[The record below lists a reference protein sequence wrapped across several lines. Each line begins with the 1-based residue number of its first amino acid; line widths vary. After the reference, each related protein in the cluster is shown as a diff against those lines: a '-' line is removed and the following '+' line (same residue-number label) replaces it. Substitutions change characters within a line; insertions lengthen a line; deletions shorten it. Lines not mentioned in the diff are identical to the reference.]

1 MSVQDKLMKARC
13 RLMTREPWYGHVAMS
28 MTWKASQMSG
38 MDEKAKTM
46 GVRIVNG
53 GEVQCIYYPP
63 FVESCT
69 VEELYGVVQHEIEHI
84 VRLHCVRPGQHRH
97 PLLWNYA
104 ADMCVNGPQKSPRI
118 GYRDHSS
125 SQLVLPLNGNII
137 HIPPDWPQDETT
149 EYYYEKLEAGAKQSA
164 KGKLKSQQ
172 SGKGGG
178 QGDEEGDNGQG
189 EGKGGK
195 GQGEGNG
202 EGNGEG
208 DGAGTGI
215 GGELIDNH
223 DIWNES
229 DVSLDEARQ
238 VIKDIVDQATEKSQG
253 HAPGHLASAIADL
266 KKPVVKWHQLLQ
278 HYFGRHVGNKRV
290 TYSRRARRRDQFGMP
305 GISRHAAATVNVIVD
320 TSGSVSDEEL
330 QQFFAEIES
339 IQSRARTFV
348 LQWDHAFQ
356 GFAPYRRGAWKRFK
370 VCGRGGTDMAAPV
383 KWLKDNHRIA
393 DCQIMLTDGECN
405 YLPKGDVQ
413 FPMITVITRSNGGSE
428 PDYGHVIRMK

>member
-1 MSVQDKLMKARC
+1 MSVVQDKLMKARC
-13 RLMTREPWYGHVAMS
+13 RLMTKEPWYGHVAMS
-28 MTWKASQMSG
+28 MTWIPSQMSG

-53 GEVQCIYYPP
+53 GEVQCVYYPP
-63 FVESCT
+63 FVEKCT

-84 VRLHCVRPGQHRH
+84 VRLHCIRPGPQRH
-97 PLLWNYA
+97 PLVWNYA
-104 ADMCVNGPQKSPRI
+104 ADMCVNGPKNAPRI
-118 GYRDHSS
+118 GYRDHSNS
-125 SQLVLPLNGNII
+125 KVVLPLDGNII

-149 EYYYEKLEAGAKQSA
+149 ECYYEKLESQVKQIAKGMGKGQDKDKQS
-164 KGKLKSQQ
+164 GN
-172 SGKGGG
+172 GGG
-178 QGDEEGDNGQG
+178 QGDEEGDGNGD
-189 EGKGGK
+189 GKGK
-195 GQGEGNG
+195 GQGEG
-202 EGNGEG
+202 EGG

-215 GGELIDNH
+215 SGELIDNH
-223 DIWNES
+223 DLWAES
-229 DVSLDEARQ
+229 DVSEDEARQ
-238 VIKDIVDQATEKSQG
+238 LVKDIVDQATEKSQG
-253 HAPGHLASAIADL
+253 HVPGHLASAIEAL

-278 HYFGRHVGNKRV
+278 RYLGRHVGNQRV

-305 GISRHAAATVNVIVD
+305 GISHHAAATVNVIVD
-320 TSGSVSDEEL
+320 TSGSVSDDEL

-339 IQSRARTFV
+339 IQSRAKTFV

>member
-1 MSVQDKLMKARC
+1 MLFRS
-13 RLMTREPWYGHVAMS
+13 
-28 MTWKASQMSG
+28 
-38 MDEKAKTM
+38 
-46 GVRIVNG
+46 NG

-215 GGELIDNH
+215 GGELIE
-223 DIWNES
+223 I
-229 DVSLDEARQ
+229 
-238 VIKDIVDQATEKSQG
+238 
-253 HAPGHLASAIADL
+253 
-266 KKPVVKWHQLLQ
+266 
-278 HYFGRHVGNKRV
+278 GRAHV
-290 TYSRRARRRDQFGMP
+290 
-305 GISRHAAATVNVIVD
+305 
-320 TSGSVSDEEL
+320 
-330 QQFFAEIES
+330 
-339 IQSRARTFV
+339 
-348 LQWDHAFQ
+348 
-356 GFAPYRRGAWKRFK
+356 
-370 VCGRGGTDMAAPV
+370 
-383 KWLKDNHRIA
+383 
-393 DCQIMLTDGECN
+393 
-405 YLPKGDVQ
+405 
-413 FPMITVITRSNGGSE
+413 
-428 PDYGHVIRMK
+428 